1 MASLLERW
9 SSTAGLLTDEAKV
22 WLLLVLDSR
31 LMTARVRENSTY
43 ISYICCGLILVFF
56 WAYCQLSC
64 WALSLWQ
71 KILIISMYWCIFTH
85 TWMVCYI
92 KMNVYRHFIWLDIL
106 AHPQNLSLL
115 FKRYKYDLETKAKFY
130 SPALQNLQELCY
142 VQATDFIIHQDGS
155 HYCAISQTTIR
166 ELVSWIHGMQ
176 KWVAPIKP
184 FNMITMWKPGFLLD
198 IRGGPNSVNF

>member
-1 MASLLERW
+1 M
-9 SSTAGLLTDEAKV
+9 
-22 WLLLVLDSR
+22 
-31 LMTARVRENSTY
+31 ARVRENSTY
-43 ISYICCGLILVFF
+43 CNSCCGLILVFF
-56 WAYCQLSC
+56 CCQLSC

-155 HYCAISQTTIR
+155 HYCAISQTTISLSV
-166 ELVSWIHGMQ
+166 EFMGCKSGWPLLNLLIWSQCGNLVFCWIFVEGLTQ
-176 KWVAPIKP
+176 
-184 FNMITMWKPGFLLD
+184 
-198 IRGGPNSVNF
+198 